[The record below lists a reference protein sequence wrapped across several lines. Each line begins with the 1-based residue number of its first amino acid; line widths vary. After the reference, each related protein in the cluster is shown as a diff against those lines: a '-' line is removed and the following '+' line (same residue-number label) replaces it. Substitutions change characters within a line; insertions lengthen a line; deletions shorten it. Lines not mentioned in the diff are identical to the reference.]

1 MPRDTITACRQRC
14 ARWACALWA
23 TGTVPP
29 ADRVRLGRCLRDIA
43 NGTDARDVLGV
54 RYAGRPRKLDIP
66 ALDGTPHD
74 GGAWL
79 TFADGGRVRR
89 VPAAQALDTAERG
102 DTEQARWVLGLIACA
117 IEQGMPLPTA
127 WTAYLAGALHAVAA
141 GEDARQAL
149 LLVRPRGNTASP
161 LQDEGVRFMAD
172 TLRAFAPDFADHPT
186 LEAKLIARF
195 VETSAKGTAKTLTE
209 KRIRQVLGKKPRN

>member
-43 NGTDARDVLGV
+43 NGADARDVLGV

-66 ALDGTPHD
+66 ALAGEPHA

-79 TFADGGRVRR
+79 TFADGGRVRH
-89 VPAAQALDTAERG
+89 VPAAQALAVAARG
-102 DTEQARWVLGLIACA
+102 DVTQARWLLGIAACV

-127 WTAYLAGALHAVAA
+127 WTAYLAGALHAVAE
-141 GEDARQAL
+141 GEDARRAL
-149 LLVRPRGNTASP
+149 LLVRPPGNKASP
-161 LQDEGVRFMAD
+161 LRDEEIRRIQV
-172 TLRAFAPDFADHPT
+172 TLRAQGYPAEVADGIAGEIAESFGMVSRAGARRVRQIRRKAP
-186 LEAKLIARF
+186 E
-195 VETSAKGTAKTLTE
+195 
-209 KRIRQVLGKKPRN
+209 